1 MNEQEIF
8 DSNRLAQEADAA
20 ARELMLKK
28 YDVKSLDEFPPEL
41 LAHIFSFVGSKS
53 SNPAPPDY
61 INYINSKSMRDFH
74 VKIDGTEPRERKRRT
89 ASTERKDWEYKKKQ
103 EYAVRNL
110 MTLRRVCTAFEN
122 VINNEMV
129 PGKHFDFVLIDVRLQ
144 GNRGGIKHGAPFS
157 TKRKKPKNT
166 DSRQVTFFKY
176 GGNGS
181 VIPATRLSRVRR
193 FNELEFEHIQK
204 FERIRDI
211 RISDMVLNE
220 ELFETILRLDLT
232 TARKIVFERIQ
243 GFDESINIKDHV
255 KNFLNNV
262 NTSARVYF
270 NSEVFDPDT
279 YLFEEGERVGR
290 EDEEEQ
296 MEWDSM
302 SSESYSSDDSD
313 DEANARR
320 AEANRRRGELRG
332 RRLEADLRRWEEEMR
347 RERENDRIERDIRA
361 IETMNVGRDITHH
374 WMRIGKPK
382 AEDFEFRRYRALQM
396 INNALSSN
404 EAAEKIE
411 INWFNYA
418 TNYGVKNLSKRLIN
432 SYKSQMKSHAP
443 IVQKAGKYH
452 LNKLFKILAKNDEK
466 GARSVVFHSKRLKK
480 IVTSASDIGSE
491 EQEQLVRCYVESEEQ
506 RKAMAGFSFMKKYK
520 MKSRNYVGPARPPR
534 RN

>member
-1 MNEQEIF
+1 MNEQEIL

-20 ARELMLKK
+20 AGELMLKK

-41 LAHIFSFVGSKS
+41 LVHIFSFVGSKS

-61 INYINSKSMRDFH
+61 IHYINSKSMRDFH

-89 ASTERKDWEYKKKQ
+89 ALTERKNWEYKKKQ

-262 NTSARVYF
+262 NTSANV
-270 NSEVFDPDT
+270 
-279 YLFEEGERVGR
+279 
-290 EDEEEQ
+290 
-296 MEWDSM
+296 
-302 SSESYSSDDSD
+302 SDDSD

-320 AEANRRRGELRG
+320 AEENRRRGELRG

-347 RERENDRIERDIRA
+347 RERENDRIEKDIRA
-361 IETMNVGRDITHH
+361 IETMNGGRDITHH

-382 AEDFEFRRYRALQM
+382 AEDFEFRRYRALQ
-396 INNALSSN
+396 IN

-418 TNYGVKNLSKRLIN
+418 TNFGVKNLSKSLIN

-466 GARSVVFHSKRLKK
+466 GARSVVFHSKMLKK